1 MIVYNKL
8 VRDNI
13 PYIIKKEGKI
23 ANVRILDDTEYIT
36 EVKRKLIEESSEL
49 LDSKSKE
56 ECINELA
63 DIYEV
68 LDQILMTNKIDIQDI
83 EKARIIKNRAK
94 GAFEDKIFLESVE

>member
-23 ANVRILDDTEYIT
+23 ANIRILDDAEYLT
-36 EVKRKLIEESSEL
+36 EVKHKLVEEAKEL
-49 LDSKSKE
+49 LETKSKE
-56 ECINELA
+56 QCINELA
-63 DIYEV
+63 DVYEV